1 MEETELNPGELLKI
15 SGSYWEACTP
25 HAAVK
30 LEVFTALADGELTAK
45 EVAEKLQA
53 DERGTAML
61 LNAVSAMGLLTKSGD
76 RYSNTSQ
83 SKALLSKDSPRYI
96 GHMIM
101 HHHHLVLSW
110 SQLDEAV
117 RTGSPVRGRPSETT
131 DEKRESFLMGMFNLA
146 MGIAPGLAKTL
157 PLDGRR
163 HLLDLGGGPG
173 TYAIHFC
180 LENPELKATVYD
192 LHTTRPFAEKT
203 IDRFGL
209 SDRVSFM
216 EGNYLDDAID
226 GTYDA
231 VWLSHIL
238 HAEGPEDCRVVLE
251 KAAAA
256 TEPGGL
262 VMIHEF
268 ILNNAMDAP
277 LFPALFSLNM
287 LCGTSSGQSYSEE
300 QLMGMLEEV
309 GVGEIQR
316 VPFRGPNNS
325 GIIAG
330 VVGWPR
336 LGR

>member
-1 MEETELNPGELLKI
+1 MENAELSPGELLKV
-15 SGSYWEACTP
+15 SGSYWEACTL

-30 LEVFTALADGELTAK
+30 LELFTALADQELSAI

-83 SKALLSKDSPRYI
+83 SKILLSKDSPRYI

-101 HHHHLVLSW
+101 HHHHLVQSW
-110 SQLDEAV
+110 SNLDEAV
-117 RTGSPVRGRPSETT
+117 RTGSPVRGKPNETT
-131 DEKRESFLMGMFNLA
+131 EEERESFLMGMFNLA

-157 PLDGRR
+157 PLAGRR

-180 LENPELKATVYD
+180 LENPGLKATVFD
-192 LHTTRPFAEKT
+192 LPTTRPFAEKT
-203 IDRFGL
+203 IERFGL
-209 SDRVSFM
+209 SDRTFFM
-216 EGNYLDDAID
+216 EGNYLEDDIS

-231 VWLSHIL
+231 VWLSHII
-238 HAEGPEDCRVVLE
+238 HGEGPENCRAILE
-251 KAAAA
+251 KAVAE

-262 VMIHEF
+262 IMIHEF
-268 ILNNAMDAP
+268 ILNNAMNAP

-287 LCGTSSGQSYSEE
+287 LCGTASGQSYSEE
-300 QLMGMLEEV
+300 QLMEMLKEV

-316 VPFRGPNNS
+316 VPFRGPNDS
-325 GIIAG
+325 GILAG
-330 VVGWPR
+330 VVG
-336 LGR
+336 

>member
-1 MEETELNPGELLKI
+1 MDNAELNPGELLKV
-15 SGSYWEACTP
+15 SGSYWEACTL

-30 LEVFTALADGELTAK
+30 LEVFTTLAGQELNAA

-53 DERGTAML
+53 DERGTTML

-101 HHHHLVLSW
+101 HHHHLVQSW
-110 SQLDEAV
+110 SNLDEAV
-117 RTGSPVRGRPSETT
+117 RTGSPVRERPSETT
-131 DEKRESFLMGMFNLA
+131 EGKRESFLMGMFTLA
-146 MGIAPGLAKTL
+146 MSVAPGLAKTL

-180 LENPELKATVYD
+180 LENPGLKATVFD
-192 LHTTRPFAEKT
+192 LPTTRPFAEKT
-203 IDRFGL
+203 IERFGV
-209 SDRVSFM
+209 SDRASFM
-216 EGNYLDDAID
+216 EGNYLEDAIG

-238 HAEGPEDCRVVLE
+238 HAEGPENCRVVLG
-251 KAAAA
+251 KAVAAM
-256 TEPGGL
+256 EPGGL
-262 VMIHEF
+262 IMIHEF
-268 ILNNAMDAP
+268 VLNNAMNAP

-287 LCGTSSGQSYSEE
+287 LCGTSGGQSYSEQ
-300 QLMGMLEEV
+300 QLMDLLEEV

-316 VPFRGPNNS
+316 VPFRGPNDS

-330 VVGWPR
+330 VVG
-336 LGR
+336 